1 MWLINE
7 LRENRRLWCSHKAQK
22 GMEEVASDGCP
33 KGMECKLSTA
43 RKAEGV
49 NERVLINCNSK
60 CKNKLSTDV
69 SRRVSVRLAYTSVVK
84 VGDQW
89 LICHTHQ
96 EKQCQH
102 VQIEKVALALVH
114 KCKISHLYLCV
125 ANVSWTDHKTLPA
138 LPKGTWWS
146 LMLYSTHI
154 SFLGTR

>member
-1 MWLINE
+1 M
-7 LRENRRLWCSHKAQK
+7 AT
-22 GMEEVASDGCP
+22 DGCP

-49 NERVLINCNSK
+49 NERVLRNYNSK

-96 EKQCQH
+96 EKQ
-102 VQIEKVALALVH
+102 
-114 KCKISHLYLCV
+114 S
-125 ANVSWTDHKTLPA
+125 VSMFK
-138 LPKGTWWS
+138 
-146 LMLYSTHI
+146 
-154 SFLGTR
+154 